1 MLVSALTGKYTSE
14 KRLDIIANNLAH
26 ALTPGFKEIRP
37 VFHIVSQAGE
47 NLGTSMLQNS
57 LVNNIDT
64 YINFAEAPFIET
76 GNQFN
81 FGIEGSGFF
90 SINTKQGVMYTRNGQ
105 FKLNQEKKLVTMDG
119 NPVLGKGGEITI
131 DLTTEDQDLSIESDG
146 SIYVNENFVDIIKI
160 VDFEDKRALRQVGQS
175 LLENTGKS
183 PEKIPEN
190 ISIRQ
195 GYLESSN
202 VNSVKE
208 MVQMIQAVRSYETCA
223 KVDQYFSDING
234 KLNEIPKM

>member
-14 KRLDIIANNLAH
+14 KRLDIIANNLAN

-37 VFHIVSQAGE
+37 VFHIASQAGE